1 MNYIFIEKIRNTKA
15 KNSFTNY
22 SNFCKNGYKYIYFIK
37 RDKNTIRQRRKK
49 KNGKNIMQYEDFT

>member
-49 KNGKNIMQYEDFT
+49 KMEKT